1 MERPKHWNSGPS
13 RLGSNLANRFR
24 DQELYAAISDPA
36 ALCGAERK
44 AWHGLSYWAD
54 DEDIRA
60 KDAAYAPSRREQLA
74 DLLTNLE
81 RE

>member
-1 MERPKHWNSGPS
+1 LIATLRRVIAG
-13 RLGSNLANRFR
+13 GDVT

-44 AWHGLSYWAD
+44 AWRGLSYWAD